1 MFTTYYEK
9 YLDEKYVKFTNPQ
22 PLSGVI
28 GTAETGKG
36 NRKVQREKMGK

>member
-22 PLSGVI
+22 LPSGVI